1 MASQERNLKDKGIKK
16 KAYYQKHF
24 TSLYPK
30 SHPREVCY
38 TLMLRIHPVFLYFL
52 PVRVGNY
59 QKTL

>member
-1 MASQERNLKDKGIKK
+1 M
-16 KAYYQKHF
+16 AYYQKHF

-52 PVRVGNY
+52 PVRVSNY
-59 QKTL
+59 QQNTLITDFNLTS